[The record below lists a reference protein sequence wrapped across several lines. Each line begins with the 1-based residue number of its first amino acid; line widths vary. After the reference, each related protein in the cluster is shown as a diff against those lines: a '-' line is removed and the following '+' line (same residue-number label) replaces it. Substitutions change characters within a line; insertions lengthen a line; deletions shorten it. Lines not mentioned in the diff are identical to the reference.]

1 LLTAGPSREFVAW
14 NGPNWERLERG
25 GVVSDERPIRS
36 SPKVRATFV
45 RDAETIEIGP
55 DTSIQIQDGASFT
68 TAHNHKGVVGIDA
81 GARNVQHFAVE
92 TQFMAAVV
100 KGTAFTVRT
109 DRTGTIV
116 VVTRGNVEVDDRF
129 GTTINLGAG
138 QAISSSDEP
147 ISVEAIVAV
156 PKDMPAPPAPAVP
169 PGAAINTPAAAAAT
183 ASVTSRPGAT
193 LGQADA
199 ASSPSRQSGSPPEK
213 GSSRGEEKA
222 GPEDRSE
229 TSERAEKAEKAQQTD
244 EAEKGEQSEKA
255 EKAEKH
261 DNQKP
266 QGWAH
271 ARHGPA
277 SAPAGAGIR
286 AHAKS
291 TCRSSVPSSFAV
303 LRRRGV
309 TLGAAR

>member
-1 LLTAGPSREFVAW
+1 M
-14 NGPNWERLERG
+14 
-25 GVVSDERPIRS
+25 
-36 SPKVRATFV
+36 RATFV

-109 DRTGTIV
+109 DHTGTIV

-199 ASSPSRQSGSPPEK
+199 ASSPSGQSGSPPEK

-266 QGWAH
+266 QGWGT
-271 ARHGPA
+271 RTTR
-277 SAPAGAGIR
+277 AGI
-286 AHAKS
+286 S
-291 TCRSSVPSSFAV
+291 PG
-303 LRRRGV
+303 RRRDQ
-309 TLGAAR
+309 GACQEHLPVVGTFLVRCSAASRCYAGGCALNTARAPWGRDNG